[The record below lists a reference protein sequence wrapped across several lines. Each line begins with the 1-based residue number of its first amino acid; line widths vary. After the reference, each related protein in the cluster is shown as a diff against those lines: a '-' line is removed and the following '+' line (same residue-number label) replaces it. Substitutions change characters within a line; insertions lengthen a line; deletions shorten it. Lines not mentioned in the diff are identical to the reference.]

1 MKEDHIEIIGG
12 EKIIMEKITYKEF
25 RKIHPYK
32 SKWLTFFAPGEGYF
46 RFEKEGTLNARI
58 RQISDLW
65 NRDMQFR
72 EDRFIRGF
80 SGLALYIY
88 NQILTWPEKKQKE
101 IPFSQWKRAINR
113 ALDNGMT
120 EFERHK
126 IEKTNI
132 EKTFRNEG
140 RKIISYWK
148 SKTENLLYVWL
159 SYVVK
164 GDITLQRC
172 NAPDCD
178 RIFIP
183 SQKDNIWCTER
194 CRNMVNQKKYR
205 QRKKKER
212 EAINT

>member
-1 MKEDHIEIIGG
+1 MQEHIEIIGG
-12 EKIIMEKITYKEF
+12 ESIIMEKITYKEF

-46 RFEKEGTLNARI
+46 RFEKEGSLNARM

-65 NRDMQFR
+65 HKDMQFR

-101 IPFSQWKRAINR
+101 IPFCQWKRAMDR
-113 ALDNGMT
+113 ALNGGMT

-132 EKTFRNEG
+132 ETTFRNEG
-140 RKIISYWK
+140 RKTISYWK
-148 SKTENLLYVWL
+148 GKTGNLLYVWL
-159 SYVVK
+159 SYAIK
-164 GDITLQRC
+164 GDIALRRC
-172 NAPDCD
+172 NTEDCE

-183 SQKDNIWCTER
+183 SRKDNIYCSENCSNTTSQRE
-194 CRNMVNQKKYR
+194 YR
-205 QRKKKER
+205 KRAKKKKLIR
-212 EAINT
+212 KI